1 MCGRYDN
8 TIAVEAYRRLFGAER
23 MPQSNFPQ
31 RYNVAPTDLVPI
43 IRMGE
48 DGQRELVMARWG
60 LVPFWM
66 KDIPK
71 KAFINARAET
81 VATTPMFRDA
91 FAKRRCLIP
100 ATGFYEW
107 QQRASGKQPY
117 RIRRHDLEP
126 FAFAGL
132 WEHARIGGEDV
143 ISTTIIVCDANER
156 VAPLHGR
163 MPVIL
168 EPADYDAWLNPTT
181 PGREAHGLLRPC
193 PAEMLK
199 AYPVSRIVN
208 SPRNDGPECVKAIDD
223 PV

>member
-8 TIAVEAYRRLFGAER
+8 TIAAEAYRRLFGAER

-48 DGQRELVMARWG
+48 DGQRELVIARWG

-81 VATTPMFRDA
+81 V
-91 FAKRRCLIP
+91 
-100 ATGFYEW
+100 
-107 QQRASGKQPY
+107 
-117 RIRRHDLEP
+117 
-126 FAFAGL
+126 
-132 WEHARIGGEDV
+132 
-143 ISTTIIVCDANER
+143 
-156 VAPLHGR
+156 
-163 MPVIL
+163 
-168 EPADYDAWLNPTT
+168 
-181 PGREAHGLLRPC
+181 AHGLLRPC

-208 SPRNDGPECVKAIDD
+208 SPRNDVPECVEPLTEDEL
-223 PV
+223 